1 LTAKPLDL
9 KKLIKDFPDFPKQGV
24 LFRDIN
30 PLISDGNAL
39 NYISEEFHRRF
50 NAEKPKVVAGIES
63 RGFIIATCIAI
74 RFGLGVIM
82 IRKAG
87 KLPGRTSR
95 QSYQI
100 EYGTAE
106 MEIQQG
112 SLLPGQNVIVAD
124 DLIAT
129 GGTALAAARLLRD
142 EGANIS
148 GFAFLIELKDLKGG
162 ASLRELGYN
171 IQSLIVY

>member
-1 LTAKPLDL
+1 MIAKPLDL
-9 KKLIKDFPDFPKQGV
+9 KKLVKNFPDFPKQGV

-30 PLISDGNAL
+30 PLISDGVAL

-50 NAEKPKVVAGIES
+50 SAERPTVIAGIES

-87 KLPGRTSR
+87 KLPGKTSR

-112 SLLPGQNVIVAD
+112 ILLPGQNVIVAD

-129 GGTALAAARLLRD
+129 GGTALAASRLLRE
-142 EGANIS
+142 EGANII
-148 GFAFLIELKDLKGG
+148 GFAILIELDDLGGG

-171 IQSLIVY
+171 VQSLVVY

>member
-1 LTAKPLDL
+1 LTVRPLDL
-9 KKLIKDFPDFPKQGV
+9 KKLIKDFPDFPKKGV

-30 PLISDGNAL
+30 PLISDGDAL
-39 NYISEEFHRRF
+39 NYVSEEFYRRF
-50 NAEKPKVVAGIES
+50 KTEKPTVIAGIES

-87 KLPGRTSR
+87 KLPGKTSR

-106 MEIQQG
+106 IEIQRG
-112 SLLPGQNVIVAD
+112 SLIPGHNVIVAD

-129 GGTALAAARLLRD
+129 GGTALAAAKLLQG
-142 EGANIS
+142 EGARIS
-148 GFAFLIELKDLKGG
+148 GFAFLIELGDLSG
-162 ASLRELGYN
+162 AESLRDLGYN
-171 IQSLIVY
+171 TQSLIVY